1 MKVDYEM
8 GEDDDEFSVDE
19 REIVINGNHR
29 AYRLAE
35 YLDQVSGK
43 KYEIG
48 DDVFV
53 PALTIHITKNVCL
66 AWAELHFHTT
76 KEWSEFRNRYESL
89 QAEIC
94 GSILTKLAL

>member
-1 MKVDYEM
+1 M
-8 GEDDDEFSVDE
+8 GEGDDEYRVDQ

-35 YLDQVSGK
+35 HLDQMSGK

-66 AWAELHFHTT
+66 AWAGFISGKRRTGRSSVAVTTHF
-76 KEWSEFRNRYESL
+76 R
-89 QAEIC
+89 
-94 GSILTKLAL
+94 